1 MQMIN
6 NEDLKKILDA
16 CMVIS
21 LEYLCE
27 VRFVDR
33 CLLKGKWVLNF
44 NLSDRLREEK
54 KVAGTTIHSNGL
66 IVVACNHYRS
76 LNELIYAQPHE
87 AVHVAQIARGNLI
100 PSNGFSCWKGRKY
113 PNLSV
118 DDPDYFVSQPWEAE
132 AQRMEGNVRSYLQKL
147 MPSKTRII
155 GTSIIIK

>member
-6 NEDLKKILDA
+6 NGDLKKILYA

-33 CLLKGKWVLNF
+33 CLLKGKRVLNF
-44 NLSDRLREEK
+44 NLSDRLRKEK

-66 IVVACNHYRS
+66 IVVACNHYLS

-87 AVHVAQIARGNLI
+87 AVHVAQIAKGDFI
-100 PSNGFSCWKGRKY
+100 PSNGFS
-113 PNLSV
+113 
-118 DDPDYFVSQPWEAE
+118 F
-132 AQRMEGNVRSYLQKL
+132 
-147 MPSKTRII
+147 
-155 GTSIIIK
+155 